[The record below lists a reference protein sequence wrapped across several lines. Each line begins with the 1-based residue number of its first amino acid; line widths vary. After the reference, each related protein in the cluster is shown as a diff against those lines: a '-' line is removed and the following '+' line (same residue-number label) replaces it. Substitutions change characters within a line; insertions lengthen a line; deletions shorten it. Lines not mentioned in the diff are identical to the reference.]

1 MGALMTG
8 WPLIE
13 PHFCFNTQESATMK
27 ALLRGAVGLGLVALL
42 AGPALAQGQGRGG
55 FGMGGQGQISGLIA
69 NESVQ
74 KELKLDDTQTTKL
87 KELAE
92 KNSATRREKMAET
105 KDLEKEERMTKMQ
118 EISKE
123 LNESTLKAVAEFL
136 KPEQVTRLHQCSY
149 QVRGAQ
155 AFADA
160 EVAKKLNIT
169 DAQKGDI
176 KTIMDESR
184 EAMMEIGRGFQDDRE
199 GTIKKIAEHNK
210 ETLAK
215 VVAKLNDEQQ
225 KTWKELLGAPFEYTP
240 TPFRPRNN

>member
-1 MGALMTG
+1 MGARMTG

-13 PHFCFNTQESATMK
+13 PHFCFNTQESATMR

-42 AGPALAQGQGRGG
+42 AGPALAQGRGG
-55 FGMGGQGQISGLIA
+55 FGMMGGGGGISGLIG

-74 KELKLDDTQTTKL
+74 KELKMDDTQVAKA
-87 KELAE
+87 KELAD
-92 KNSATRREKMAET
+92 KNREKMQAAREES
-105 KDLEKEERMTKMQ
+105 KDLEKEERTKKMTELNK
-118 EISKE
+118 EI
-123 LNESTLKAVAEFL
+123 NESTLKAVADFL
-136 KPEQVTRLHQCSY
+136 KPEQITRLHQCSY

-169 DAQKGDI
+169 DAQKGEI
-176 KTIMDESR
+176 KTVMDD
-184 EAMMEIGRGFQDDRE
+184 AMAAMRDLGLDFQNDRE
-199 GTIKKIAEHNK
+199 GSMKKMAEHNK
-210 ETLAK
+210 ETLGK

-225 KTWKELLGAPFEYTP
+225 KTWKEMLGAPFAYTP